1 MTELRAADTV
11 NREETG
17 RDTERNPGGSGM
29 STADFLAAGSS
40 QTSTDTGT
48 VTEQRPRGD
57 DADVPLFQPDA
68 ADSFRSRWTDIQA
81 AFVDDPR
88 QAVERA
94 DGLVAETMKQLAQ
107 MFADERA
114 NLEQQ
119 WQQGEDISTEDL
131 RQALQRYRSFFD
143 RLLSV

>member
-11 NREETG
+11 NTETTDQTG
-17 RDTERNPGGSGM
+17 EQNPGGPGM
-29 STADFLAAGSS
+29 STADFLAAGSP
-40 QTSTDTGT
+40 QT

-57 DADVPLFQPDA
+57 DADVPLFQPEA